1 MKLKSLFSKL
11 KRSINNDKANE
22 IPIESEFN
30 KLNISDRNSNQSI
43 KIVHIDLLNNYVVK
57 NVILA
62 V

>member
-1 MKLKSLFSKL
+1 MYVQESKTQV
-11 KRSINNDKANE
+11 
-22 IPIESEFN
+22 PIESEFN